1 MTDSTIHILPDHLAN
16 QIAAGEVVQRPES
29 VIKELVENAIDAGA
43 STVTVVVKQAGKQS
57 MHVIDDGGG
66 MSKPDLELAT
76 IRHAT
81 SKITSSDDLHAIR
94 TLGFRGE
101 ALASIAAVADVE
113 IRTRRAA
120 DATGWTLSS
129 RPGQHAAVTAA
140 ANDVGTQV
148 IVRNL
153 FYNVPA
159 RRKFLKSDL
168 TEFRYISETMQKLA
182 LAWPDRRIVF
192 YDGNVLVFDV
202 KPAPLQQRVAEI
214 LAIDTA
220 DQLMPVEDTEGGVSV
235 CGFVGRP
242 AIARQQRN
250 GQFLFL
256 NGRPIVSR
264 QLAHAVSSAF
274 EHVLDKQQHPVF
286 VLHLEVDPGR
296 VDVNVHPQKHE
307 VKFDDERIVYLLL
320 QQATAQALKA
330 ANVIPTFSADLGLAH
345 RPLQSLQ
352 GQGGQG
358 GMVVNRLTGEITPF
372 RPSGGA
378 AFGSSPMHGGG
389 GGGHQSSPQPF
400 TGAVRDAFEQLV
412 AGDLDSSVPRSR
424 DVMQANSAWIVTSG
438 EEGLVVID
446 QQAAHERVLYERFL
460 AVDRSV
466 TTGQALMFPVA
477 ATVPTDHVALIGEYE
492 QELQSMGFSVKA
504 QADGVVH
511 ISAVP
516 PDVHPGS
523 EEATLLQIVRA
534 LADLGPTPAERR
546 HSALAAIMAARQSV
560 RRGDRLGADEQT
572 QLVVDLFA
580 CAVPHVTP
588 GGRPTYIIVSYD
600 ELVRRFQ

>member
-1 MTDSTIHILPDHLAN
+1 MTDATIHILPDHLAN

-66 MSKPDLELAT
+66 MSKADLELAT

-81 SKITSSDDLHAIR
+81 SKIITSEDLHAIR

-113 IRTRRAA
+113 IRTRRPA
-120 DATGWTLSS
+120 DATGWTLAS
-129 RPGQHAAVTAA
+129 RPGQHAAVTAS

-168 TEFRYISETMQKLA
+168 TEFRYSSETMQKLA

-202 KPAPLQQRVAEI
+202 KPAQLQQRIAEI
-214 LAIDTA
+214 LAIDA
-220 DQLMPVEDTEGGVSV
+220 VDQLLPVEDAEGGVSV
-235 CGFVGRP
+235 RGFIGRP

-264 QLAHAVSSAF
+264 QLAHAISTAF
-274 EHVLDKQQHPVF
+274 EHVLDKQQYPVF

-320 QQATAQALKA
+320 QQAVARALKA

-345 RPLQSLQ
+345 RPLQSLPSH
-352 GQGGQG
+352 GGQG
-358 GMVVNRLTGEITPF
+358 GMVVNRLTGEITSFSPS
-372 RPSGGA
+372 SGGG
-378 AFGSSPMHGGG
+378 FGTSSMHGGS
-389 GGGHQSSPQPF
+389 GHQTSSQPF
-400 TGAVRDAFEQLV
+400 TGAMRDAYEQLV
-412 AGDLDSSVPRSR
+412 AGDLDRSAPRSR
-424 DVMQANSAWIVTSG
+424 DVLQANSAWIVTSG

-446 QQAAHERVLYERFL
+446 QQAAHERVLYERYL
-460 AVDRSV
+460 AADRSV
-466 TTGQALMFPVA
+466 TTGQALMFPVT
-477 ATVPTDHVALIGEYE
+477 ATVPTDHVALIDEYG
-492 QELQSMGFSVKA
+492 QELQSMGFSVSA
-504 QADGVVH
+504 QADGVVQ
-511 ISAVP
+511 ITAVP
-516 PDVHPGS
+516 PDVHSGS
-523 EEATLLQIVRA
+523 EEATFLQIVRS
-534 LADLGPTPAERR
+534 LAELGPTPADRR
-546 HSALAAIMAARQSV
+546 HSALAAVMAARQSV
-560 RRGDRLGADEQT
+560 RRGDRLGVDEQAR
-572 QLVVDLFA
+572 LVVDLFE

-588 GGRPTYIIVSYD
+588 GGRPTYIIVAYD

>member
-1 MTDSTIHILPDHLAN
+1 MTDATIHILPDHLAN

-66 MSKPDLELAT
+66 MSKADLELAT

-81 SKITSSDDLHAIR
+81 SKIITSEDLHAIR

-113 IRTRRAA
+113 IRTRRPA
-120 DATGWTLSS
+120 DATGWTLTS
-129 RPGQHAAVTAA
+129 RPGQHAAVTAS

-202 KPAPLQQRVAEI
+202 KPAQLQQRVAEI
-214 LAIDTA
+214 LAIDA
-220 DQLMPVEDTEGGVSV
+220 VDQLLPVEDAEGGVSV
-235 CGFVGRP
+235 RGFIGRP

-264 QLAHAVSSAF
+264 QLAHAISTAF
-274 EHVLDKQQHPVF
+274 EHVLDKQQYPVF

-320 QQATAQALKA
+320 QQAAARALKA

-345 RPLQSLQ
+345 RPLQSLPSH
-352 GQGGQG
+352 GGQG
-358 GMVVNRLTGEITPF
+358 GMVVNRLTGEITSF
-372 RPSGGA
+372 SPSSSAGS
-378 AFGSSPMHGGG
+378 GSSSMHGGG
-389 GGGHQSSPQPF
+389 GHQTSSQPF
-400 TGAVRDAFEQLV
+400 TGAIRDAYEQLV
-412 AGDLDSSVPRSR
+412 AGELDRSVPRNR
-424 DVMQANSAWIVTSG
+424 DVLQANSAWIVTSG

-446 QQAAHERVLYERFL
+446 QQAAHERVLYERYL

-466 TTGQALMFPVA
+466 TTGQALMFPVM
-477 ATVPTDHVALIGEYE
+477 TKVPTDHVALVDEYG
-492 QELQSMGFSVKA
+492 QELQSMGFSVSA
-504 QADGVVH
+504 HADGVVQ

-516 PDVHPGS
+516 PDIHAGS
-523 EEATLLQIVRA
+523 EEATFLQIVRS
-534 LADLGPTPAERR
+534 LAELGPTPADRR
-546 HSALAAIMAARQSV
+546 HAALAAVMAARQSV
-560 RRGDRLGADEQT
+560 RRGDRLGADEQAR
-572 QLVVDLFA
+572 LVLELFE
-580 CAVPHVTP
+580 CAVPHVSP

>member
-1 MTDSTIHILPDHLAN
+1 MMDATIHILPDHLAN

-43 STVTVVVKQAGKQS
+43 TTVTVVVKQAGKQY

-66 MSKPDLELAT
+66 MSKADLELAT

-113 IRTRRAA
+113 IRTKRPG
-120 DATGWTLSS
+120 DATGWTLAS

-140 ANDVGTQV
+140 AHDVGTQV

-182 LAWPDRRIVF
+182 LAWPDRRVVF

-202 KPAPLQQRVAEI
+202 KPAPLQQRIAEI
-214 LAIDTA
+214 LAVDAA
-220 DQLMPVEDTEGGVSV
+220 DQLLAVNDTEGGVSV
-235 CGFVGRP
+235 HGYIGRP
-242 AIARQQRN
+242 SIARQQRN

-264 QLAHAVSSAF
+264 QLAHAISSAF

-286 VLHLEVDPGR
+286 VLHLEVDPTR

-307 VKFDDERIVYLLL
+307 VKFDDERVVYLLL
-320 QQATAQALKA
+320 QQATANALRS
-330 ANVIPTFSADLGLAH
+330 ANVIPTFSAELGLAH
-345 RPLQSLQ
+345 RPLQSLPSQ
-352 GQGGQG
+352 GSQG
-358 GMVVNRLTGEITPF
+358 GMVVNRLTGEITSF
-372 RPSGGA
+372 GTSSGT
-378 AFGSSPMHGGG
+378 AFGSTAMHGGG
-389 GGGHQSSPQPF
+389 SGHQASSQQF
-400 TGAVRDAFEQLV
+400 TGAMREAFEQLV
-412 AGDLDSSVPRSR
+412 AGGLDQSSPRSQ
-424 DVMQANSAWIVTSG
+424 DTIQANSAWIVTSG
-438 EEGLVVID
+438 EEGLVIID
-446 QQAAHERVLYERFL
+446 QQAAHERVLYERL
-460 AVDRSV
+460 LVADRSV
-466 TTGQALMFPVA
+466 TTGQALMFPVKMTMPA
-477 ATVPTDHVALIGEYE
+477 DHIALIGEYG
-492 QELQSMGFSVKA
+492 QELQSMGFSIETLA
-504 QADGVVH
+504 EGIVH
-511 ISAVP
+511 IRAVP
-516 PDVHPGS
+516 SDVHPGS
-523 EEATLLQIVRA
+523 EESTLLQIVRS

-546 HSALAAIMAARQSV
+546 QSALAAIMALRQSV
-560 RRGDRLGADEQT
+560 RRGDRLGADEQR
-572 QLVVDLFA
+572 QLVADLFA
-580 CAVPHVTP
+580 CAIPHSTP

-600 ELVRRFQ
+600 ELIRRFQ